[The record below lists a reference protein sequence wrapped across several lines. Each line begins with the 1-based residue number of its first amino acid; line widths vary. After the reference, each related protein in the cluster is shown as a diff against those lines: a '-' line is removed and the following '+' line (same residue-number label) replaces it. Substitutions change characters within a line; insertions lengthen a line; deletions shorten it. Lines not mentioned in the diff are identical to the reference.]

1 MALISD
7 RLLRHPNTD
16 VRISVM
22 SCICEVLRISSPHQP
37 YENERMKLHSRSC
50 RFSLVPAMLK
60 LCTFLKSLRRF
71 NHPQAVFSYMED
83 IMTWLLDESDDIPLG
98 LLKPILA
105 SVQKENQE
113 RVLKNCSTKVRS
125 FLMNAVKLM
134 RLDINDYADIV
145 ASLCREM
152 PAGDNV
158 VLIFL

>member
-22 SCICEVLRISSPHQP
+22 SCFCEVLRISGPHQP
-37 YENERMKLHSRSC
+37 YENERMKVKCCIILLDIGC
-50 RFSLVPAMLK
+50 DSLVTKIFEVLLSTIK
-60 LCTFLKSLRRF
+60 F

-105 SVQKENQE
+105 SVQKENQITSPVSSCE
-113 RVLKNCSTKVRS
+113 VDEAR
-125 FLMNAVKLM
+125 
-134 RLDINDYADIV
+134 Y
-145 ASLCREM
+145 
-152 PAGDNV
+152 
-158 VLIFL
+158 